1 MLREFQ
7 DEILKLKAQLE
18 SQNRAAAGGINW
30 MDSCSF
36 VSTTFPELIRIDDF
50 YAGAK
55 VLHGNMMDA
64 ESSEESTE
72 SEEEKSGKHPCYTLL
87 VSLTVECMWIYY
99 GNICTISRRALIG
112 VRFVKL
118 PAEEELAEPE
128 PIEVIKKIAGVDE
141 KDIAHSAAMHEAERK
156 ILERKACTLITP

>member
-18 SQNRAAAGGINW
+18 AQNRAAAGGINW

-36 VSTTFPELIRIDDF
+36 VSITLPELIRIDDF

-64 ESSEESTE
+64 ESSEESSE
-72 SEEEKSGKHPCYTLL
+72 SEEEKSGKHPC
-87 VSLTVECMWIYY
+87 
-99 GNICTISRRALIG
+99 
-112 VRFVKL
+112 
-118 PAEEELAEPE
+118 
-128 PIEVIKKIAGVDE
+128 
-141 KDIAHSAAMHEAERK
+141 
-156 ILERKACTLITP
+156 